1 MGRREPC
8 VSRRPGKIHC
18 SSNATIIMTT
28 SQIDSPAA
36 DIPADNDVAA
46 VVTDDVSTADLRTDA
61 NQDAINMDPNA
72 NPTANQDETAIDA
85 AQETNPS
92 ESAES
97 AFAALQLDPQVVQAV
112 ERSGYDQPTPIQLAM
127 IPQMLA
133 GRDVIGQA
141 QTGTGKTA
149 AFALPILSSLD
160 MSQREPQVLVLAP
173 TRELALQVADSFATY
188 GVCIPKLNVA
198 AIFGGQDYAI
208 QLRQLRRGAQI
219 VVGTPGRV
227 LDHVQRGSLNLN
239 EVRCVVLDE
248 ADEMLNMG
256 FLEDVEFVLQNTPN
270 RRQIA
275 LFSATLPDAI
285 RRIAAQHLKD
295 PKSITIGR
303 RQEAVIPIRQR
314 CVIVPEHEKLATLC
328 RMLEVEDTDGVIVFT
343 RTRETTT
350 QLAEQLVR
358 AGLSAAAIN
367 GDLPQNQRQ
376 RTIDRLKSG
385 KLDVLVAT
393 DVAARGLDVQRI
405 SHVFNFDAP
414 HDGES
419 YIHRIGRTGR
429 AGRSG
434 EAVIFLTPRQ
444 RGRLRSLERTTN
456 QRLEIVEPPSAKEI
470 NAKRIAR
477 FQERLVATAN
487 DMDLSFYEDLIA
499 KHVESSGQSL
509 SSVAAALAAIAQG
522 SAPFFV
528 EDRPRR
534 SQAGFSSAEDRPGR
548 SERSPRED
556 RSGARDLRRTSRIS
570 GPPQPGMERFRI
582 EVGRVDGVRPGNIVG
597 AIANEAGIDGKNI
610 GPIQIDYHYSIVDL
624 PQGMPTDIYEHLQQ
638 VWVAGKPLRL
648 TRLGNDFGRGRRKA
662 TRPTS
667 KAKPVHKPKRT
678 KPGQTKKRDKKAK
691 KSVAG
696 LTASPTRRSNSAQW
710 ILVPDHAQLVTFL
723 AGDNIQVAIVIQVQ
737 DLDQVELD
745 ARRSSQGTL

>member
-1 MGRREPC
+1 MGLREPRG
-8 VSRRPGKIHC
+8 SWPSGKPHC
-18 SSNATIIMTT
+18 SSNATPIMTT
-28 SQIDSPAA
+28 SQIDPPSHDAPAEEDA
-36 DIPADNDVAA
+36 AVAA
-46 VVTDDVSTADLRTDA
+46 TGASSSDLPGDA
-61 NQDAINMDPNA
+61 LPEATTNVNQDA
-72 NPTANQDETAIDA
+72 TAPKATQDASQATPEATPEAAEDA
-85 AQETNPS
+85 KQDAVT
-92 ESAES
+92 
-97 AFAALQLDPQVVQAV
+97 FASLQLDPQVLQAI
-112 ERSGYDQPTPIQLAM
+112 ERSGYDRPTPIQLAM

-149 AFALPILSSLD
+149 AFALPILSTLD

-208 QLRQLRRGAQI
+208 QLRQLRRGSQI

-227 LDHVQRGSLNLN
+227 LDHVQRGSLNLKD
-239 EVRCVVLDE
+239 VRCVVLDE

-270 RRQIA
+270 RQQIA

-303 RQEAVIPIRQR
+303 REEAVIPIRQR
-314 CVIVPEHEKLATLC
+314 CVIVPEHEKLPTLC

-405 SHVFNFDAP
+405 SHVFNYDAP

-419 YIHRIGRTGR
+419 YVHRIGRTGR

-444 RGRLRSLERTTN
+444 RGRLRSLERTTR
-456 QRLEIVEPPSAKEI
+456 QRLELVEPPSAKEI
-470 NAKRIAR
+470 NAKRVTR
-477 FQERLVATAN
+477 FQERLVAAAAE
-487 DMDLSFYEDLIA
+487 MDLSFYEDLIA

-534 SQAGFSSAEDRPGR
+534 SQDAPSY
-548 SERSPRED
+548 RED
-556 RSGARDLRRTSRIS
+556 RQRRPDAGGPQDRDARSGNPDLRRTSRVS

-582 EVGRVDGVRPGNIVG
+582 DVGRVDGVRPGNIVG

-610 GPIQIDYHYSIVDL
+610 GPIHIDYHYSIVDL

-648 TRLGNDFGRGRRKA
+648 TRLGDESGRGRRKA
-662 TRPTS
+662 TRS
-667 KAKPVHKPKRT
+667 AAKGRPVHGAKREKPR
-678 KPGQTKKRDKKAK
+678 PSKKRDKKPK
-691 KSVAG
+691 KS
-696 LTASPTRRSNSAQW
+696 Q
-710 ILVPDHAQLVTFL
+710 
-723 AGDNIQVAIVIQVQ
+723 
-737 DLDQVELD
+737 
-745 ARRSSQGTL
+745 